1 MTAEFL
7 AEIILRPLLNFIRR
21 KLTICYMRLGSVILN
36 GLGKN
41 ILFIRGILNIFH
53 LTDNNKKDMIYG
65 LTFNIYLVLSSIE
78 TIWK

>member
-1 MTAEFL
+1 
-7 AEIILRPLLNFIRR
+7 
-21 KLTICYMRLGSVILN
+21 MRLGSVILD